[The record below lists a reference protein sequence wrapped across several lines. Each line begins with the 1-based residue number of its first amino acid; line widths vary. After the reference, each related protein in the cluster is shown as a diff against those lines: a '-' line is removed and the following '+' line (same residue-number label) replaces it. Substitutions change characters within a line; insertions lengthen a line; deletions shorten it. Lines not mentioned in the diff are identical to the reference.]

1 MVEWMHEVDSYV
13 RVGGSLD
20 IEKMWDD
27 VECTFWNN
35 KQIIDRISFTRIII
49 RSLYSKLSN
58 MITFLL
64 SHCGDS

>member
-35 KQIIDRISFTRIII
+35 KQIIDRITTVVHCMYISFKI
-49 RSLYSKLSN
+49 LQ
-58 MITFLL
+58 
-64 SHCGDS
+64 G